1 MVIYFLVAFACGGGI
16 LLLRNK
22 LVTLVLLCAFI
33 VNQLWITL
41 YAFLHPGDE
50 DALYFSFDSIGIIL
64 ATVLTILSIATF
76 YHSYLY
82 LNRHPT
88 SVKNESIYYAS
99 LILLITAMTG
109 AYFTNHMGVLWAW
122 LEATTLSVSV
132 LIYHDRTAT
141 SLEATW
147 KYVFICS
154 IGISIAF
161 IGILFLSIVA
171 TKGGLT
177 DLYLPGLMAAA
188 KGMDTTWLKIA
199 FILLFTGFSAKLGI
213 FPLYTVCVDAHTA
226 SPPPISAFISTS
238 LMSVGFLGIFRMYS
252 IIAQTDAH
260 QWANRIL
267 MISGVISI
275 AISAMQLLRV
285 KHFKRMFAFSSLEQ
299 MGIVAIALSAGGIG
313 YYAAI
318 LHIVLHSFA
327 KASLFYQIGQ
337 VDSIYHS
344 YWIKDAGGYMKINP
358 LGGVVLLLLFIMIT
372 AIPPSGLFVSELM
385 VFKALFTGHYYIV
398 SIVVLF
404 LLSVIIYVLGRNFMQ
419 LLYSTDYEVRGT
431 EAVAVYKPETFSQF
445 ILIALLIYLA
455 FWPPAFFTKL
465 INSAVVMLT

>member
-1 MVIYFLVAFACGGGI
+1 MVIYFLVAFSCGGLI
-16 LLLRNK
+16 LLLRSK
-22 LVTLVLLCAFI
+22 IVILVLRCAF
-33 VNQLWITL
+33 VLNQLRITL
-41 YAFLHPGDE
+41 YAFLHRGAD
-50 DALYFSFDSIGIIL
+50 DALYFNFDSIGIIL
-64 ATVLTILSIATF
+64 ATVLTILSVATF
-76 YHSYLY
+76 YHSSLY
-82 LNRHPT
+82 LKRHPT
-88 SVKNESIYYAS
+88 SEKNESIYYAS

-199 FILLFTGFSAKLGI
+199 FIIMFTGFSAKLGI

-327 KASLFYQIGQ
+327 KAGLFYQIGQ

-344 YWIKDAGGYMKINP
+344 YWIKDTGGYMKINP
-358 LGGVVLLLLFIMIT
+358 LGAMVILLIFIMIT

-385 VFKALFTGHYYIV
+385 VFKSLFSGDHYLVGAL
-398 SIVVLF
+398 VLL
-404 LLSVIIYVLGRNFMQ
+404 LLSVVTFVFGKNFMH
-419 LLYSTDYEVRGT
+419 LLYSNEHEINVNEVVEVRR
-431 EAVAVYKPETFSQF
+431 AETISQF
-445 ILIALLIYLA
+445 IFIALITYLA
-455 FWPPAFFTKL
+455 FWPPSFFIKL
-465 INSAVVMLT
+465 INSAI

>member
-22 LVTLVLLCAFI
+22 LVTLVLRCAFLL
-33 VNQLWITL
+33 NQLGITVF
-41 YAFLHPGDE
+41 AFLHPGAE

-64 ATVLTILSIATF
+64 ATVLTILSTATF

-188 KGMDTTWLKIA
+188 KDMDTTWLKIA

-344 YWIKDAGGYMKINP
+344 YWIKDSGGYMKINP
-358 LGGVVLLLLFIMIT
+358 LGGIVLLLLFIMIT

-385 VFKALFTGHYYIV
+385 VFKALFTGHYYFV
-398 SIVVLF
+398 SILVLF

-419 LLYSTDYEVRGT
+419 LLYSTDYEVGGT
-431 EAVAVYKPETFSQF
+431 DAATVYKPETFSQF

>member
-1 MVIYFLVAFACGGGI
+1 MVIYFLAAFVCGGLI

-22 LVTLVLLCAFI
+22 TINFALRCTFLLAQLGIVT
-33 VNQLWITL
+33 
-41 YAFLHPGDE
+41 YAFLHPGVTDS
-50 DALYFSFDSIGIIL
+50 LYFNFDSIGIIL
-64 ATVLTILSIATF
+64 ATVLSILSIATF

-82 LNRHPT
+82 HKRHP
-88 SVKNESIYYAS
+88 VNLKNESIYYAF

-132 LIYHDRTAT
+132 LIYHERTAT

-177 DLYLPGLMAAA
+177 NLFLTDLMAAA
-188 KGMDTTWLKIA
+188 KVMDMTWLKIA
-199 FILLFTGFSAKLGI
+199 FLLLFTGFSAKLGI
-213 FPLYTVCVDAHTA
+213 FPLHTVCVDAHTA
-226 SPPPISAFISTS
+226 APSPISAFISTS
-238 LMSVGFLGIFRMYS
+238 LMNVGFLGIFRMYS
-252 IIAQTDAH
+252 IIAQTEAH
-260 QWANRIL
+260 HWANQIL
-267 MISGVISI
+267 MISGVLSI

-299 MGIVAIALSAGGIG
+299 MGIVAIGLSVGGIG

-327 KASLFYQIGQ
+327 KAGLFYQIGQ
-337 VDSIYHS
+337 VDSILHT
-344 YWIKDAGGYMKINP
+344 YWIKDTGGYMKINP
-358 LGGVVLLLLFIMIT
+358 LGAVVLLLLFIMIT

-385 VFKALFTGHYYIV
+385 VFKSLFREHHYLISIALLTFLSV
-398 SIVVLF
+398 SIF
-404 LLSVIIYVLGRNFMQ
+404 ALGRNFMQ
-419 LLYSTDYEVRGT
+419 LLYSTDQGSPATVGVNK
-431 EAVAVYKPETFSQF
+431 AETFSQF
-445 ILIALLIYLA
+445 ILIILILYMA
-455 FWPPAFFTKL
+455 YSPPLFFIKL
-465 INSAVVMLT
+465 INSAIANLV

>member
-1 MVIYFLVAFACGGGI
+1 MVIYFLVAFVCGGLI

-22 LVTLVLLCAFI
+22 TVNLVLRCAFLLT
-33 VNQLWITL
+33 QLGVTT
-41 YAFLHPGDE
+41 YAFLHPGVTDS
-50 DALYFSFDSIGIIL
+50 LYFNFDSIGIIL
-64 ATVLTILSIATF
+64 TTVLSILSIATF

-82 LNRHPT
+82 HKRHPINLT
-88 SVKNESIYYAS
+88 NESIYYAS

-132 LIYHDRTAT
+132 LIYHERTAT
-141 SLEATW
+141 ALEATW

-161 IGILFLSIVA
+161 IGILFLSIAA

-177 DLYLPGLMAAA
+177 NLFLTDLMAAA
-188 KGMDTTWLKIA
+188 KVLDITWLKIA
-199 FILLFTGFSAKLGI
+199 FLLLFTGFSAKLGI
-213 FPLYTVCVDAHTA
+213 FPLHTVCVDAHTA
-226 SPPPISAFISTS
+226 APTPISAFISTS

-252 IIAQTDAH
+252 IIVQTEAH
-260 QWANRIL
+260 HWANQIL
-267 MISGVISI
+267 MISGVISL
-275 AISAMQLLRV
+275 AVSAMQLLRA

-337 VDSIYHS
+337 VDSIFHS
-344 YWIKDAGGYMKINP
+344 YWIKDTGGYMKINP
-358 LGGVVLLLLFIMIT
+358 LGAIVILLLFIMIT
-372 AIPPSGLFVSELM
+372 GIPPSGLFVSELM
-385 VFKALFTGHYYIV
+385 VFKSLFAGNHYFISV
-398 SIVVLF
+398 LVLF
-404 LLSVIIYVLGRNFMQ
+404 LLSVIIFVFGRNFMQ
-419 LLYSTDYEVRGT
+419 LLYSTDQEGHVSGTVEVNK
-431 EAVAVYKPETFSQF
+431 AETASQF
-445 ILIALLIYLA
+445 ILITLIIYLA
-455 FWPPAFFTKL
+455 FWPPSFFTDL
-465 INSAVVMLT
+465 INSAIAKLV